1 VLSQSSYQSQS
12 ISSGSPTRPEPKSPW
27 RGVYPQGVSDWP
39 CAPTPLGDHWGPWLS
54 VQLPSGCRPSAA
66 SQPSLRRPVRRF
78 SAPFVGLNCI
88 VAPHYL
94 FPGIWTANKTSTHC
108 LCKPLDLPG
117 RKDLACYNNHV
128 FGSAGRLAAAAGC
141 RPRW

>member
-12 ISSGSPTRPEPKSPW
+12 ISSGSPSRPEPKSPW

-39 CAPTPLGDHWGPWLS
+39 CTPTPLGDPLVVRAAFQGA
-54 VQLPSGCRPSAA
+54 CRTSAA
-66 SQPSLRRPVRRF
+66 SQPSLPHPVRRF

-94 FPGIWTANKTSTHC
+94 FPGIWTTNKPSAHC
-108 LCKPLDLPG
+108 FYNYWICQEEQT
-117 RKDLACYNNHV
+117 LACYNNNV
-128 FGSAGRLAAAAGC
+128 IGSAGRLAAAAGC